1 MPRHGGGGGG
11 SGTCC
16 VEWWRASSRP
26 GDVILGGHMSLGY
39 ADLLRGASLCND
51 SPAFIRV
58 QNASGEQ
65 DDPLFRN
72 FPSCTL
78 PEGTSKS
85 FSYFFFMLSPHLRL
99 SLQARKKKKTWYPFH
114 ERHIDGVWLSDSAS
128 RLFHLAKLHYAD
140 IYLHLYIND
149 LSLTSKLE
157 AMLKNLL

>member
-99 SLQARKKKKTWYPFH
+99 SLQARNKKKLG
-114 ERHIDGVWLSDSAS
+114 ILSMNAILMVFGCPTAHPGYSIS
-128 RLFHLAKLHYAD
+128 RNYTTRIF
-140 IYLHLYIND
+140 ICICI
-149 LSLTSKLE
+149 
-157 AMLKNLL
+157 